1 MALAF
6 PASPATG
13 EIFTNGTRSWRW
25 SGARWQSLP
34 PDLGITTTTHTASG
48 NTDTFSASGLVSS
61 NPSHCIVTLNGVVQA
76 PGLDYSV
83 SLATGK
89 IIFLGSYPAA
99 GTLVVI
105 TALGIRPVVQP
116 LRPGDYTTAFDSS
129 SDGLTTYTGKLLN
142 SDLPA
147 APALPESAT
156 AWKITRSTFNAAG
169 RLITTARATGSW
181 ANKESLSYQ

>member
-34 PDLGITTTTHTASG
+34 PDLGITTTAHTAPG
-48 NTDTFSASGLVSS
+48 NTDAFSANGLVSS

-76 PGLDYSV
+76 PTLDYSV
-83 SLATGK
+83 SLATGE

-129 SDGLTTYTGKLLN
+129 NDGLTTYTGKLLN
-142 SDLPA
+142 SDRPA

-156 AWKITRSTFNAAG
+156 TWTIKRTTLNAAG
-169 RLITTARATGSW
+169 RVLTTASAIGSW
-181 ANKESLSYQ
+181 ANKETLAYS